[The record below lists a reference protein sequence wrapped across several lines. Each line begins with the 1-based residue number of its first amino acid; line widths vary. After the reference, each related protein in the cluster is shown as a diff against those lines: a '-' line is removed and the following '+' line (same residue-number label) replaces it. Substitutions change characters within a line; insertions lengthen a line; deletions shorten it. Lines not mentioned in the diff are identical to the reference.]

1 MELTELYQLADNNNI
16 DVYYYPLYPVIS
28 MSVPDAIGMDVDN
41 IETTAKEKAVL
52 AHELGHC
59 MTGSFYTISTIDNRG
74 RMEERANRWAIKT
87 LLPFSKLNEAVVG
100 GIYETYDLA
109 DYFDLPESFIK
120 TALNYYLNC
129 RGLCF
134 NDKITQIY
142 NEGL

>member
-87 LLPFSKLNEAVVG
+87 LLPFSKLNEAVVS

-134 NDKITQIY
+134 NDKTTTNLQ
-142 NEGL
+142 